1 MSKFSPCHSQSGKRH
16 GFAHALSCDE
26 IIRLAK
32 NIITSRFHRLGE
44 LTSPNQASEFLQM
57 QIGLLEHEE
66 FCCIFLDQRNRV
78 ICFEKL
84 FSGSID
90 SAAVYPREIV
100 KRALVHNAAALIFAH
115 NHPSGVCE
123 IGTADRAITK
133 KAIAA
138 LALFDIRVLDHLI
151 VSGIEVISMAERG
164 SL

>member
-1 MSKFSPCHSQSGKRH
+1 MSKTNLCQSTSGNRYAFEH
-16 GFAHALSCDE
+16 VLSCDE

-44 LTSPNQASEFLQM
+44 LTSPSHASEFLQM
-57 QIGLLEHEE
+57 QIGLLEHEV

-84 FSGSID
+84 FSGSIN
-90 SAAVYPREIV
+90 SATVYPREIV
-100 KRALVHNAAALIFAH
+100 KRSLAHNAAALIFAH

-123 IGTADRAITK
+123 ISPADQAITK
-133 KAIAA
+133 RAIDA

-151 VSGIEVISMAERG
+151 VSGVDIISMAERG
-164 SL
+164 AL